1 MPKQVIFSSTDIDS
15 VLHVMPDPTRTVIH
29 KGWFPDTFSDV
40 TDETFCFVSL
50 DADLYAPT
58 AAALPLFY
66 ERLATGGVLLIHDVY
81 STQFSGC
88 RKAVGEFCLKKPS
101 VCRSCMRSAWK
112 RNDPKIIKE
121 TPEPVFTGTSVSF
134 SFIYC
139 IALFHVH
146 A

>member
-1 MPKQVIFSSTDIDS
+1 MSRGLGDVYKRQDIDS

-66 ERLATGGVLLIHDVY
+66 ERLSIGGVLLIHDVY

-88 RKAVGEFCLKKPS
+88 NKAVDEFCLKHHLFADP
-101 VCRSCMRSAWK
+101 VCDLHGSAMIRK
-112 RNDPKIIKE
+112 
-121 TPEPVFTGTSVSF
+121 
-134 SFIYC
+134 
-139 IALFHVH
+139 L
-146 A
+146 